1 LIKVEAIDHL
11 VLRTVN
17 TKAMLEFYCGVL
29 NCPIERELQGLGL
42 IQLRAGSALIDIIPV
57 DSELGRKGG
66 KEPSQD
72 GRNLEHLCLRI
83 VKAQESLLLKYLSEN
98 GIKAQNFEER
108 YGADG
113 YGRSIYVND
122 PEGNVVELKISNN

>member
-1 LIKVEAIDHL
+1 
-11 VLRTVN
+11 
-17 TKAMLEFYCGVL
+17 
-29 NCPIERELQGLGL
+29 
-42 IQLRAGSALIDIIPV
+42 
-57 DSELGRKGG
+57 
-66 KEPSQD
+66 
-72 GRNLEHLCLRI
+72 
-83 VKAQESLLLKYLSEN
+83 LKYLSEN

>member
-1 LIKVEAIDHL
+1 
-11 VLRTVN
+11 
-17 TKAMLEFYCGVL
+17 M
-29 NCPIERELQGLGL
+29 
-42 IQLRAGSALIDIIPV
+42 
-57 DSELGRKGG
+57 
-66 KEPSQD
+66 
-72 GRNLEHLCLRI
+72 EHLCLRI